1 MPTSV
6 AELPHLSAAFLDSHP
21 ELRNSQPERLLPEK
35 VLQFG
40 EGGFLRGFV
49 DWMIH
54 EMNRKG
60 TFDGRVVVVQ
70 PIAHGQTEKL
80 NEQNGAYS
88 LLMRGIEDGKVIERR
103 EVITS
108 ISRGINPY
116 THFLDY
122 LRCAENAELRFIVS
136 NTTEAGIV
144 FNPDDKLTDQPPSSF
159 PAKLTQF
166 LLARYNAF
174 NGDLSKGF
182 VVLPCE
188 LIDRNGDLLKET
200 VLQTAAN
207 WNLEPKFVAWV
218 KNANVFTNTL
228 VDRIVTGY
236 PKDGIE
242 ALWNELGY
250 RDDLLD
256 TSEVF
261 HLWVIEGPAS
271 LSAELPLAEAGFNVI
286 VTDNMK
292 PYRDRKVGILNGAHT
307 ITALAAYLAGM
318 DYVGECMEDP
328 LIASFMRLAI
338 YDEVIPTLTLP
349 KCDLEVF
356 AEAVFERF
364 SNPFIRHSLSSIALN
379 SVSKYKARVLPS
391 LERYIALRS
400 QLPRRLTFALASL
413 IVFYRGT
420 TIDEDG
426 LIGHRDGR
434 PYRVKDSQLILEKMA
449 TYWSEFDG
457 SAVATRKL
465 TDLVLKHID
474 WWGKDLGEIPELS
487 SAVAHFVSSILNHGM
502 RAAMAMASEPEVEL
516 EDETAVPVLA

>member
-1 MPTSV
+1 MSTPVS
-6 AELPHLSAAFLDSHP
+6 ELPRLNAAFLGSHP
-21 ELRNSQPERLLPEK
+21 KIDTVPNRATLPER

-49 DWMIH
+49 DWMVH
-54 EMNRKG
+54 GMNQKG
-60 TFDGRVVVVQ
+60 AFNGRVVVVQ
-70 PIAHGQTEKL
+70 PIAHGQVEKL
-80 NEQNGAYS
+80 NEQDGAYT
-88 LLMRGIEDGKVIERR
+88 LLMRGVENGQVLERKAP
-103 EVITS
+103 ITS

-116 THFLDY
+116 THYLDY
-122 LRCAENAELRFIVS
+122 IQCAVNPDLRFIVS

-144 FNPDDKLTDQPPSSF
+144 FNGADKLTDQPPASF

-188 LIDRNGDLLKET
+188 LIDRNGDRLKDT
-200 VLQTAAN
+200 VLQTAKN
-207 WNLEPKFVAWV
+207 WNLEPAFIGWV
-218 KNANVFTNTL
+218 KKANIFTNTL

-236 PKDGIE
+236 PKDDIE
-242 ALWNELGY
+242 DLWVESGY
-250 RDDLLD
+250 RDDLFD

-271 LSAELPLAEAGFNVI
+271 LSSALPLAQSGFNVI
-286 VTDNMK
+286 LTDSMK

-307 ITALAAYLAGM
+307 STALAAYLAGM
-318 DYVGECMEDP
+318 DYVGDCMDDP

-338 YDEVIPTLTLP
+338 YDEVMPTLTLP
-349 KCDLEVF
+349 KTDLEVF

-391 LERYIALRS
+391 LERYVELRGH
-400 QLPRRLTFALASL
+400 LPKRLTFALAAL

-420 TIDEDG
+420 KVENG
-426 LIGHRDGR
+426 ALIGQRDGHA
-434 PYRVKDSQLILEKMA
+434 YEVKDNLQFWKRWRPAGRRSMA
-449 TYWSEFDG
+449 LPSDPG
-457 SAVATRKL
+457 
-465 TDLVLKHID
+465 
-474 WWGKDLGEIPELS
+474 
-487 SAVAHFVSSILNHGM
+487 N
-502 RAAMAMASEPEVEL
+502 
-516 EDETAVPVLA
+516 